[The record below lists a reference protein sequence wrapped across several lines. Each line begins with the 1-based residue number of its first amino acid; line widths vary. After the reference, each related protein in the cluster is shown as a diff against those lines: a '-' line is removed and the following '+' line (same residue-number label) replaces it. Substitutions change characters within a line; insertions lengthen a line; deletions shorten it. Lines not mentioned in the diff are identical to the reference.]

1 MKKLIIAFTFTLIIG
16 LCTYSQNKWTVG
28 QKYLLYNGKPKFI
41 TGANYIPSK
50 GWLQAID
57 NWDTI
62 SIENDMIALE
72 KIEVE
77 CVRFSPLWYLLQNNE
92 GEINKP
98 KLDRVKQLVKVAGK
112 HHISVQLCI
121 LSGFVSS
128 AVFTPA
134 WANGKMFKDPKQIE
148 RTAFYVRSIAREFK
162 NNPNIHSFDFG
173 NEVDA
178 LKNFGGFEGS
188 PDDIKIWLHKI
199 YAAFK
204 EGDSDCIVTNG
215 LGNYDD
221 NFRLDPVSK
230 TVDFL
235 SVHTYPY
242 FNGTMYN
249 DPWIGQR
256 TTYSLNFIKNWAEM
270 AGKPVL
276 TQEFGMSR
284 EWLPTFKTSDY
295 FKMIY
300 MSNWANNSSGFFW
313 WCSHDIDTAFH
324 IIPDKITGRDFRK
337 NGTFESL
344 EYSMGL
350 LNSKNQPYPI
360 ANSMKECAQLVEKL
374 GQGWE
379 DKLPVCYLLI
389 SSKVEDMKA
398 SFGMMM
404 NAYVLAK
411 QAHLN
416 VRLLY
421 EDKPI
426 PDGTATVIIPCFSLS
441 EIGKMNVKKYL
452 EEGGTVYQSYYNDF
466 DKNLV
471 VSKSERKFQ
480 SCDLVP
486 EKTMGD
492 MQLTQKIHIGF
503 EFNGLTVEKNSKI
516 ERLLTIAE
524 LNKRILEGKSDGLF
538 FKSKIAKGTY
548 FFFAGNLENALN
560 ETYNPWN
567 DDDSYAIYS
576 CLRPDY
582 EICIDSKFVEFYHKQ
597 SADKQ
602 IVILINHS
610 EYVQNVILYSKKSI
624 NLTSLENNTEQY
636 RGSKANISMQ
646 PAETKLFYVN
656 DN

>member
-1 MKKLIIAFTFTLIIG
+1 MKKFITAFAFTLLIG
-16 LCTYSQNKWTVG
+16 LCAYSQNSWTVG
-28 QKYLLYNGKPKFI
+28 QHYLLNNGKPKFI

-57 NWDTI
+57 NWDPI
-62 SIENDMIALE
+62 SIENDMIAMN
-72 KIEVE
+72 KIGVE
-77 CVRFSPLWYLLQNNE
+77 CIRFSPLWYLLQNKE
-92 GEINKP
+92 GEIDKT
-98 KLDRVKQLVKVAGK
+98 KLDRVKQLVKIAGK
-112 HHISVQLCI
+112 HNISVQLCI

-134 WANGKMFKDPKQIE
+134 WANGKLFTDPVQIE
-148 RTAFYVRSIAREFK
+148 RTAAYVRFIVKEFK
-162 NNPNIHSFDFG
+162 NNPNIHSFDYG

-178 LKNFGGFEGS
+178 LKGFGGFEGS
-188 PDDIKIWLHKI
+188 PADIKIWLNKI

-204 EGDSDCIVTNG
+204 EGDSSCLVTNG

-221 NFRLDPVSK
+221 NFRLAPVSK
-230 TVDFL
+230 TADYL

-284 EWLPTFKTSDY
+284 EWLPTYKTSDY

-324 IIPDKITGRDFRK
+324 IIPDKSTGRDFRK

-360 ANSMKECAQLVEKL
+360 ANTMKECAQLVEKL
-374 GQGWE
+374 GQGME

-389 SSKVEDMKA
+389 SSKVVDMKA
-398 SFGMMM
+398 SFGLMM

-416 VRLLY
+416 IRLLY
-421 EDKPI
+421 EDRPI
-426 PDGTATVIIPCFSLS
+426 PVGAAAVIIPCFSLS
-441 EIGKMNVKKYL
+441 EAGKTNVKKYL

-466 DKNLV
+466 DKNIV
-471 VSKSERKFQ
+471 ASKSERSFQ
-480 SCDLVP
+480 SCDLIP

-503 EFNGLTVEKNSKI
+503 DFNGFTVENNPNI

-524 LNKRILEGKSDGLF
+524 LNKRIVEGKNDGLF

-548 FFFAGNLENALN
+548 YYFAGNLENALN
-560 ETYNPWN
+560 QTYNPWN
-567 DDDSYAIYS
+567 NDDSYTIYS

-597 SADKQ
+597 SKDKQ
-602 IVILINHS
+602 VVVLINHS
-610 EYVQNVILYSKKSI
+610 EEVQNVILYSKKLI
-624 NLTSLENNTEQY
+624 NLTSLEKDKEQY
-636 RGSKANISMQ
+636 RGSKVNITMQ
-646 PAETKLFYVN
+646 PTETKLFYVGN
-656 DN
+656 